1 MEAELTIE
9 PVELA
14 QRVEAW
20 RDKLRFL
27 GIGSVQ
33 ITCVSVVD
41 ETPSGP
47 HANASVSVSENYAK
61 ARFWFTHRFLE
72 ECEVDDDLNVVI
84 IHEWLHVAFRD
95 HDKLIRD
102 TVDNWLAP
110 HSLHDFEDR
119 WEHEQEGL
127 IDKLAYTISDFV
139 GS

>member
-1 MEAELTIE
+1 MKVK

-20 RDKLRFL
+20 QQKLRFL
-27 GIGSVQ
+27 GIGSMQ
-33 ITCVSVVD
+33 IKCVSLVD

-47 HANASVSVSENYAK
+47 HANASVSISDDYDKVH
-61 ARFWFTHRFLE
+61 FWFTHHFVE
-72 ECEVDDDLNVVI
+72 GCETEDDLNVVI

-95 HDKLIRD
+95 HDKLVRD

-110 HSLHDFEDR
+110 HSRHDFEDR

-127 IDKLAYTISDFV
+127 IERLAHTISDFV